1 MKFQVCTL
9 IFLSSVGILL
19 THARPLKDSPIST
32 IVIPY
37 EPYVSQKITNH
48 RGELKNVFVPL
59 QMDIVPRA
67 NVPKGQLSMAR
78 KGSALNFAEGAYP
91 VYYMPSNV
99 NGKFNGKISL
109 LVQ

>member
-1 MKFQVCTL
+1 MKFQVCWL
-9 IFLSSVGILL
+9 LFLSVVGILS
-19 THARPLKDSPIST
+19 TYARPMKDSPIST

-37 EPYVSQKITNH
+37 EPYTSQKITNH

-59 QMDIVPRA
+59 EMEIVPKA
-67 NVPKGQLSMAR
+67 NIAKGQLSMAR